1 MTNPQHTHGP
11 SPQTA
16 QWRLPAGARTLGWG
30 CAAVGVVLLAVA
42 AWLGNAAGDGWR
54 GFLRSYLV
62 AWCFWASISLG
73 GLFFTAVQHTTRAG
87 WSVSVRRLA
96 ELCGAV
102 MPVLAVLF
110 LPLLVPVLTGS
121 EGLYP
126 WVAPEA
132 VAASELLQHK
142 SPWLNTTW
150 FGARAVVYLAVWVW
164 LGRLFLVGSVRQDTD
179 GDVGRTIAFERFSPL
194 ALILLALTTTFASF
208 DWIMSLEPTW
218 YSTIFGVY
226 FFSGAAVAILSAMIL
241 FAVGLRAA
249 GVLRDAI
256 TVEHDHDLGKLLFA
270 FTVFWGYIAFSQYLL
285 IWYGNI
291 PEETEYYLHRAHG
304 IWGGWSLAL
313 IIGHLVLPMVGLLSR
328 HVKRRPLLLAFWA
341 VWLLVMHWAD
351 LAWLIW
357 PSAGANAVWSV
368 PIEAA
373 CMFGV
378 GSLWLA
384 GWLHWASHCALAPM
398 ADPRLP
404 ESLRFE
410 NSY

>member
-1 MTNPQHTHGP
+1 MNSFPHTHGHGTHTHP
-11 SPQTA
+11 
-16 QWRLPAGARTLGWG
+16 WRLPSGARTFGWG
-30 CAAVGVVLLAVA
+30 CGAVGVVLLALA
-42 AWLGNAAGDGWR
+42 AWLGYSAGDGWR

-62 AWCFWASISLG
+62 AWCFWVSISLG

-102 MPVLAVLF
+102 MPLMAVLF
-110 LPLLVPVLTGS
+110 LPVLLPVLMGNDVI
-121 EGLYP
+121 YP
-126 WVAPEA
+126 WVAA
-132 VAASELLQHK
+132 DTVAANDLLQHK
-142 SPWLNTTW
+142 SPWLNPTW

-164 LGRLFLVGSVRQDTD
+164 LGRLFLVGSVRQDAD
-179 GDVGRTIAFERFSPL
+179 GDVARTISIERFSPL
-194 ALILLALTTTFASF
+194 ALILLALTTTFAAF

-226 FFSGAAVAILSAMIL
+226 FFSGAAVAVLSVLIL
-241 FAVGLRAA
+241 FVAALRGA
-249 GVLRDAI
+249 GTLRDAV

-291 PEETEYYLHRAHG
+291 PEETEYYLHRSHG
-304 IWGGWSLAL
+304 IWGVWSLAL
-313 IIGHLVLPMVGLLSR
+313 IAGHLVLPMVGLLSR

-357 PSAGANAVWSV
+357 PSAGSDAVWSIAV
-368 PIEAA
+368 EAA
-373 CMFGV
+373 CLLGL
-378 GSLWLA
+378 GGLWLA
-384 GWLHWASHCALAPM
+384 GWLHWASHCALVPL
-398 ADPRLP
+398 ADPRLA

>member
-1 MTNPQHTHGP
+1 MSNPQHEHAG
-11 SPQTA
+11 SPQA
-16 QWRLPAGARTLGWG
+16 ARWRLPAGARTVGWA
-30 CAAVGVVLLAVA
+30 CAAVGVVALLLAT
-42 AWLGNAAGDGWR
+42 WLGHSAADGWR
-54 GFLRSYLV
+54 GFIRSYLV
-62 AWCFWASISLG
+62 AWCFWATISLG

-110 LPLLVPVLTGS
+110 LPLLVPVLVGS
-121 EGLYP
+121 DALYP

-132 VAASELLQHK
+132 VAASELLQRK
-142 SPWLNTTW
+142 SPWLNATW

-164 LGRLFLVGSVRQDTD
+164 LGRLFLVGSVRQDAD
-179 GDVGRTIAFERFSPL
+179 GDVARTVAVERFSPL
-194 ALILLALTTTFASF
+194 ALILLAVTTTFAAF

-226 FFSGAAVAILSAMIL
+226 FFSGAAVAVLSVLIL
-241 FAVGLRAA
+241 FAAALRTVGL
-249 GVLRDAI
+249 LRDAV

-291 PEETEYYLHRAHG
+291 PEETEYYLHRSHG
-304 IWGGWSLAL
+304 IWGAWSLAL

-328 HVKRRPLLLAFWA
+328 HVKRRPLLLALWA
-341 VWLLVMHWAD
+341 AWLLVMHWAD
-351 LAWLIW
+351 LAWLVW
-357 PSAGANAVWSV
+357 PSAGANAVWSPAV
-368 PIEAA
+368 DAA
-373 CMFGV
+373 CLFGL
-378 GSLWLA
+378 GCLWLA
-384 GWLHWASHCALAPM
+384 GWLHWASHCSLVPL